1 MSNLARVTDVVR
13 VEQWKLDE
21 IQEVPL
27 LLKASLARG
36 TISLR
41 NLLDLKVGDV
51 FPLQKAVGENI
62 ELYAGDVIIG
72 SAEVLVMDGVMAIQI
87 TGLCEKPA
95 ALTEQEI

>member
-41 NLLDLKVGDV
+41 KLLDLKVGDV

-95 ALTEQEI
+95 ALPEQEI

>member
-1 MSNLARVTDVVR
+1 VSNLARVTDVAP

-27 LLKASLARG
+27 VLKASLARG
-36 TISLR
+36 MISLR
-41 NLLDLKVGDV
+41 KLSELKVGDV
-51 FPLQKAVGENI
+51 VPLQKAVGENI
-62 ELYAGDVIIG
+62 DVYAGDVSLG

-95 ALTEQEI
+95 ALPEQDI

>member
-1 MSNLARVTDVVR
+1 VSNLARVTDVVR

-41 NLLDLKVGDV
+41 KLLDLKVGDV

-95 ALTEQEI
+95 ALPEQEI